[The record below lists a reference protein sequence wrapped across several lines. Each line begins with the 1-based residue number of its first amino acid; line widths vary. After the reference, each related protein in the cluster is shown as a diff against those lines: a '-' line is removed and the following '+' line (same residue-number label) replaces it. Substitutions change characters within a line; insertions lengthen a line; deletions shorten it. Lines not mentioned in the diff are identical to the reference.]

1 MMPDYDRPLAA
12 ALEQVMSDIPEAKA
26 GKMFG
31 MPAYKVGGKLAVGL
45 YADTVTLKVG
55 AARAQELVGN
65 GGVSAFEPQPG
76 RVWKDWIAVSGDL
89 SKHRPLLEEAVRFVA
104 ANG

>member
-1 MMPDYDRPLAA
+1 MMLDYDRQLAG
-12 ALEQVMSDIPEAKA
+12 ALEQVMRDIPDAKP

-55 AARAQELVGN
+55 AVRAQTLIGK

-76 RVWKDWIAVSGDL
+76 RVWKDWIALKGDL
-89 SKHRPLLEEAVRFVA
+89 KQHRALLEEAVRYVA